1 MEEQE
6 VQRHEKQDAMRRS
19 SPKAKVIYEAI
30 RREGEGELERAAS
43 SLAWS
48 GLAAGLSMGF
58 SFFMESL
65 LHSYLPP
72 VAWENLITKFGYSIG
87 FLIVILGRQQLFTEN
102 TLTPVLHF
110 LHCKTRNN
118 FWRVARLWGIVLLSN
133 IVGAV
138 LFAALLHYLQPFDDN
153 VRQALVE
160 TSEKVYHLGFT
171 QTVIGAI
178 FAGWLIALMVW
189 LLPFAESGRIG
200 VIIIITYVV
209 GLGGFAHIIA
219 GSVAAAFA
227 LMCGNATLAQF
238 FFQFFFPALCG
249 NIVGGVS
256 FVAVINHAQVSPD
269 REACDIF

>member
-1 MEEQE
+1 MDGQE
-6 VQRHEKQDAMRRS
+6 IQRHEEKDAVRRS
-19 SPKAKVIYEAI
+19 APKAKIIYEAI
-30 RREGEGELERAAS
+30 RREGEDELSRASS

-58 SFFMESL
+58 SFFMEAL

-72 VAWENLITKFGYSIG
+72 VSWEELITKFGYSIG

-110 LHCKTRNN
+110 LHCKTWGN
-118 FWRVARLWGIVLLSN
+118 FRQVARLWGIVLLSN

-138 LFAALLHYLQPFDDN
+138 IFAALLHYLQPFDED
-153 VRQALVE
+153 VRQALVD
-160 TSEKVYHLGFT
+160 TSKKAYQMGFT
-171 QTVIGAI
+171 NTLIGAV

-189 LLPFAESGRIG
+189 LLPFAESARVG

-219 GSVAAAFA
+219 GTVTAVFA
-227 LMCGNATLAQF
+227 LMCGNATLEAF
-238 FFQFFFPALCG
+238 FLHFFLPALLG
-249 NIVGGVS
+249 NIIGGVA
-256 FVAVINHAQVSPD
+256 FVAAINHGQVSPE
-269 REACDIF
+269 RESCDV